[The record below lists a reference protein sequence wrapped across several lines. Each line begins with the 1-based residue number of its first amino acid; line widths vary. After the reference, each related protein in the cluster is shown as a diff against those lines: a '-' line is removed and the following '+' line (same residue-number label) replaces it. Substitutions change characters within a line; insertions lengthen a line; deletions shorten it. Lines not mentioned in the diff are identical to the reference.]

1 MKTKIRED
9 GRLVIPATYRKVLGL
24 KPGDEVHL
32 ILENG
37 EIRIMSVRQ
46 AISRAQTLLRKYIP
60 EGRNLSQE
68 LIQDRKDEVSH
79 D

>member
-1 MKTKIRED
+1 MKAKIRED

>member
-1 MKTKIRED
+1 MKTKIRKD